1 MKNIVFILVALL
13 MLGVGVTLLPFG
25 CSRNDS
31 ENSSGKNTKY
41 HCPMHPT
48 VVSDKPGDCPVCG
61 MRLVSMEEQ
70 KPPSQSTTPKPVVKT
85 ARFHCPMHPTVVS
98 DKPGD
103 CPICGMKLVQMD
115 GDKHETAATQKT
127 GTMYRSTMHPN
138 EVSAKPGKDSMDM
151 EMEAFEVTE
160 KGTSSV
166 PGLAAVSLM
175 PDARQRM
182 GLTLGT
188 VKKRPLSRNIRTS
201 ARISADETRLFRVT
215 TKVEGWVDKLFV
227 SVSGQAVRKGDPLL
241 TIYSPQLV
249 SAQQEY
255 LSALQAAGTLSA
267 SPGGDAAEGAKSL
280 MNSARQRLQLW
291 DVSDEQ
297 ITRLEKTHQVEKTL
311 TLYSPASGFVME
323 KDILAGQKIMPG
335 EPLMVVA
342 DLSVVWGDADIYES
356 DLPYVKVGMPMNLT
370 LSYWPGKTFSGEVSF
385 LSPSLDKETRT
396 LKIRIEIP
404 NPEFLL
410 KLEMYADAKLDYP
423 LGEKL
428 VAPEAAIMRTGERN
442 YVFRDNGEGKLIPV
456 VVNVGV
462 RSAGYYEIISGLNE
476 GDRVVTSANFLVD
489 SESSMRAALES
500 MAGEQP

>member
-1 MKNIVFILVALL
+1 MKKNLFMLGALL
-13 MLGVGVTLLPFG
+13 ILGAGVTFLPTA
-25 CSRNDS
+25 CSRSDS
-31 ENSSGKNTKY
+31 GHSAGKTTKY

-61 MRLVSMEEQ
+61 MRLVSMEDQ
-70 KPPSQSTTPKPVVKT
+70 KPPAPTTESKPAVK
-85 ARFHCPMHPTVVS
+85 AAKFHCPMHPTVVS

-103 CPICGMKLVQMD
+103 CPICGMKLVQIN
-115 GDKHETAATQKT
+115 GDKNETTSQKT
-127 GTMYRSTMHPN
+127 RTMYRSTMNPN
-138 EVSAKPGKDSMDM
+138 EVSAKPGKDSMGM
-151 EMEAFEVTE
+151 EMEAFEVTDN
-160 KGTSSV
+160 GAPSV

-188 VKKRPLSRNIRTS
+188 VEKRLLARSIRTS
-201 ARISADETRLFRVT
+201 AKISADETRLFRVT

-227 SVSGQAVRKGDPLL
+227 SVSGQTVHKGDPLL

-255 LSALQAAGTLSA
+255 LSVFQAASTLSA
-267 SPGGDAAEGAKSL
+267 GTGGDAAEGAKSL
-280 MNSARQRLQLW
+280 VNAARQRLQLW

-297 ITRLEKTHQVEKTL
+297 ITRLEKTQQIEKTL
-311 TLYSPASGFVME
+311 TLYAPASGFVTE
-323 KDILAGQKIMPG
+323 KDVLAGQKIMPG
-335 EPLMVVA
+335 DPLMIVT

-356 DLPYVKVGMPMNLT
+356 DLPYVNVGMPMNLT
-370 LSYWPGKTFSGEVSF
+370 LSYWPGKTFGGKVSF

-410 KLEMYADAKLDYP
+410 KVEMYADAKLDYP

-456 VVNVGV
+456 VVNVGI